1 MTSFLVIPSPE
12 KSLLIPRPSN
22 TVPVAILA
30 ATADILDW
38 CISLGKQTQ
47 RNTNTRG
54 KRNPTGSSI
63 SGVLSAVTC
72 KLRKTSRL
80 EITDPKTKSN
90 FWQNLNNLLHE
101 FENHTFTKKQCSID
115 FVLFYKIGS
124 ENIFFKRKRTFIKQG

>member
-1 MTSFLVIPSPE
+1 MTSSLVIPSPE
-12 KSLLIPRPSN
+12 KSLLILRPSN

-30 ATADILDW
+30 ATADILDC

-63 SGVLSAVTC
+63 SGVLSAFTC
-72 KLRKTSRL
+72 KLRETSRL
-80 EITDPKTKSN
+80 EFTDPKTKSN

-101 FENHTFTKKQCSID
+101 FENRTFTRRK
-115 FVLFYKIGS
+115 VLD
-124 ENIFFKRKRTFIKQG
+124 

>member
-1 MTSFLVIPSPE
+1 MTSSLVIPSPE
-12 KSLLIPRPSN
+12 KSLLILRPSN

-30 ATADILDW
+30 ATADILDC

-63 SGVLSAVTC
+63 SGVLSAFTC

-90 FWQNLNNLLHE
+90 FWQNLNNVLHE
-101 FENHTFTKKQCSID
+101 FENRIFTKRQCSID
-115 FVLFYKIGS
+115 FVLFCKIGS
-124 ENIFFKRKRTFIKQG
+124 ENIFLKWKRTFIKQG

>member
-1 MTSFLVIPSPE
+1 MTSSLVIPSPE
-12 KSLLIPRPSN
+12 KSPLIPRPSN

-30 ATADILDW
+30 ATADILDC

-72 KLRKTSRL
+72 KLRETTKL

-101 FENHTFTKKQCSID
+101 FENRTFTRRK
-115 FVLFYKIGS
+115 VLD
-124 ENIFFKRKRTFIKQG
+124 